1 MIPMEPNPTGGS
13 NQMPKDSK
21 TSRCVDAVMKK
32 GKGTDKVTA
41 IKICQSVLGT
51 SYQTGEK
58 AKGTT
63 AKKGK

>member
-1 MIPMEPNPTGGS
+1 
-13 NQMPKDSK
+13 MPKHSK

-58 AKGTT
+58 AKGKT